1 MDRHVVSDPLKFI
14 TSGNAVFTL
23 ENEATGKRFTYKV
36 VRRACDDGLVRYFVN
51 LLAGPDNVTNY
62 NYMGMFLE
70 GSKLGLMTTKGSRV
84 TEKAISFQAFAWMH
98 RILMDPERREFPEGV
113 KIYHEGR
120 CGRCGRRLTVPE
132 SIKSGL
138 GPECAGKA
146 VMV

>member
-1 MDRHVVSDPLKFI
+1 MERYQVEDPMRFI
-14 TSGNAVFTL
+14 TSGNAIFTL

-84 TEKAISFQAFAWMH
+84 TEKAVSFQAFTWMH
-98 RILMDPERREFPEGV
+98 RMLTQGKDLPEGV
-113 KIYHEGR
+113 RIYHEGR

-138 GPECAGKA
+138 GPECSER
-146 VMV
+146 MVG